1 MLDTSEPERLETLL
15 RECGLR
21 SSDCGG
27 MTELGDVAKR
37 EGWL

>member
-1 MLDTSEPERLETLL
+1 MLDTSEPERLEMLL

-21 SSDCGG
+21 GSDCG

-37 EGWL
+37 EGRL